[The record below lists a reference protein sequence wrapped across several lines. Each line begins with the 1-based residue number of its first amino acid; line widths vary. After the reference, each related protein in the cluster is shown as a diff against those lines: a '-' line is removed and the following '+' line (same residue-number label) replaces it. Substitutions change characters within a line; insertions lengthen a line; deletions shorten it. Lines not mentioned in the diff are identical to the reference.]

1 MANIKPF
8 RAIRPKR
15 DKVHLVVSRPVY
27 TYKPSILAAKLEE
40 NPYTF
45 IQIIHPEFFEDIE
58 NKTEPNSNERFQ
70 KVREKYLDF
79 IGDGIFIQEEE
90 PALYIYRQSTET
102 HVFTGII
109 GGASVDEYNE
119 GKIKK
124 HEATLS
130 SREEMFTRYLDIV
143 GMNAEPVLLCHKPN
157 AKLTDLITEHTTLN
171 RPEYEFTTT
180 DKTTHEL
187 WVVQGDDKEALIQA
201 YQMIEETY
209 IADGHHRSASSAGL
223 YNKLQEEKTPRL
235 RESTKYFLSFLIDDE
250 QLDIQPYNRI
260 CKTLNG
266 LTKNE
271 LLERLENDF
280 EVKHLQEIIL
290 PQKMHDIHL
299 IIENESYCLRIKE
312 HHLQDFTTLQQIDAE
327 ILSKYILDP
336 ILGIKDLKTDPM
348 IKFIPG
354 HEGVE
359 GMQKELEKKQNK
371 IGFMLF
377 PVSTEQLM
385 QVADENEIMPPKSTW
400 INPKLRSGLT
410 IYNLFE

>member
-1 MANIKPF
+1 M
-8 RAIRPKR
+8 
-15 DKVHLVVSRPVY
+15 
-27 TYKPSILAAKLEE
+27 
-40 NPYTF
+40 
-45 IQIIHPEFFEDIE
+45 
-58 NKTEPNSNERFQ
+58 
-70 KVREKYLDF
+70 
-79 IGDGIFIQEEE
+79 
-90 PALYIYRQSTET
+90 
-102 HVFTGII
+102 I
-109 GGASVDEYNE
+109 GGASIDEYNA

-157 AKLTDLITEHTTLN
+157 VKLTDLITEHTTLN

-187 WVVQGDDKEALIQA
+187 WVVQGDDKKALMEA

-223 YNKLQEEKTPRL
+223 CNKLYDKKDPKL
-235 RESTKYFLSFLIDDE
+235 RESTKYFLSFLIDEE

-260 CKTLNG
+260 CRTLNG

-271 LLERLENDF
+271 FLEKLNMNF
-280 EVKHLQEIIL
+280 EVRPLNEPSL
-290 PQKMHDIHL
+290 PQNIHEIHL
-299 IIENESYCLRIKE
+299 VLEQEWYCIRLKE
-312 HHLQDFTTLQQIDAE
+312 QLLKKLTTIQQIDAQ
-327 ILSKYILDP
+327 ILSEFILAP

-354 HEGVE
+354 HEGIEGVE
-359 GMQKELEKKQNK
+359 NALEKKQNK

-385 QVADENEIMPPKSTW
+385 QIADENEIMPPKSTW

>member
-8 RAIRPKR
+8 RAIRPTR

-45 IQIIHPEFFEDIE
+45 IQIIHPEFFEDVE
-58 NKTEPNSNERFQ
+58 NKTEPNSNERFE
-70 KVREKYLDF
+70 KVREKYLEF

-90 PALYIYRQSTET
+90 PALYIYRQSTEN

-130 SREEMFTRYLDIV
+130 SREEMFTRYLEIV

-157 AKLTDLITEHTTLN
+157 AKVTDLITELTTLS

-187 WVVQGDDKEALIQA
+187 WVVQGDDKESLIQA
-201 YQMIEETY
+201 YQLIEETY

-223 YNKLQEEKTPRL
+223 YNNLKANNSSKTK
-235 RESTKYFLSFLIDDE
+235 ESTRYFLSFLIDEE

-271 LLERLENDF
+271 FLEKLNKNF
-280 EVKHLQEIIL
+280 EVRPLNEPSL
-290 PQKMHDIHL
+290 PQNIHEIHL
-299 IIENESYCLRIKE
+299 VLEHEWYCIRLKE
-312 HHLQDFTTLQQIDAE
+312 QLLKELTTIQQIDAQ
-327 ILSKYILDP
+327 ILSEFILAP

-354 HEGVE
+354 HEGIEGVE
-359 GMQKELEKKQNK
+359 SALEKKQNK